1 MSRQP
6 ALENQQISE
15 VASLMIP
22 IVDRLLLVP
31 TVTVAEM
38 IPYQEPLHHPDRPD
52 WYLGDVAWREQQVPL
67 ISFEVINGEPKPSYN
82 NTCRIAI
89 LNNTGVDDELPFLGL
104 ATQGIPRLS
113 RVKADE
119 IQEVEGQSLKRFELM
134 AVSHAGESVIIPDV
148 SALEQA
154 LMEYKKK

>member
-6 ALENQQISE
+6 ALEKLQTTE
-15 VASLMIP
+15 VASLLIP
-22 IVDRLLLVP
+22 VVDRLLLIP

-38 IPYQEPLHHPDRPD
+38 VSYQEPLHNPQAPD
-52 WYLGDVAWREQQVPL
+52 WYLGDVGWREQQVPL
-67 ISFEVINGEPKPSYN
+67 VSFEVINGEPKPSYN
-82 NTCRIAI
+82 NRCRIAI
-89 LNNTGVDDELPFLGL
+89 LNNTGVDEKLPFLAL

-119 IQEVEGQSLKRFELM
+119 IQELEDKKLKRFELM
-134 AVSHAGESVIIPDV
+134 AVMHAGESVIIPDV

-154 LMEYKKK
+154 LSEYKNR